1 MNGRLLNIPKED
13 GSERPISIPSSED
26 KIVQRATVQLLNAV
40 YETDFLACSH
50 GFRPGRSPNDSLDEV
65 DRILFREPISCV
77 LELDI
82 TSHFDT
88 IVRATYGDDRE
99 TDRRWKHS

>member
-1 MNGRLLNIPKED
+1 M
-13 GSERPISIPSSED
+13 
-26 KIVQRATVQLLNAV
+26 QRATVQLLNAV